1 MSIDELLPIASSLL
15 PTKCETIELHPLTGG
30 ANNRIYR
37 IAAGEKNYILKQYF
51 SHASDPR
58 DRFSTEFNF
67 MQFVWERGI
76 LSIPEPLSC
85 DRSQQV
91 GLYEFINGEKVTT
104 SNITWDYVEQA
115 LQFFLDLNIH
125 KEDSNAE
132 NLKIA
137 SEACFSIRE
146 HLELVEGRTQRLHA
160 ISQDTRAGKEACI
173 FVKNELLPLWD
184 RIKKRIIDEAFD
196 QGLNLDESLE
206 LSERCLSPSDF
217 GFHNALITDSKRLY
231 FFDFEYAGWDDP
243 VKFICDFF
251 SQVAIP
257 VPLGYFEKVSR
268 MLIDGLNLDMKHQFR
283 MKLLF
288 PLYQLKW
295 CCIILNHFLTADSL
309 RKQFAIAS
317 SSQEKNQLDQLNK
330 AKQKLNQIISYL
342 G

>member
-1 MSIDELLPIASSLL
+1 MPINDLSPIASSLL
-15 PTKCETIELHPLTGG
+15 PTKCDLVELHPLTGG

-37 IAAGEKNYILKQYF
+37 VAAGEKNYILKQYF

-67 MQFVWERGI
+67 MQFVWEVGI
-76 LSIPEPLSC
+76 RCIPEPLNC
-85 DRSQQV
+85 DRSQKV
-91 GLYEFINGEKVTT
+91 GLYEFINGEKTT
-104 SNITWDYVEQA
+104 SSNITWGHVEQA
-115 LQFFLDLNIH
+115 LQFFLDLNTH
-125 KEDSNAE
+125 KEDSNAG

-146 HLELVEGRTQRLHA
+146 HLKLVEGRTQRLLA
-160 ISQDTRAGKEACI
+160 ISEDTRAGKDAFI
-173 FVKNELLPLWD
+173 FVKNDLLPLWS
-184 RIKKRIIDEAFD
+184 RIKKRIIDEASH
-196 QGLNLDESLE
+196 QGLNLDESLK
-206 LSERCLSPSDF
+206 LSERCISPSDF

-243 VKFICDFF
+243 AKFICDFF
-251 SQVAIP
+251 SQVAIQ
-257 VPLGYFEKVSR
+257 VPFEYFEKVSL

-295 CCIILNHFLTADSL
+295 CCIILNHFLTVDCQ

-317 SSQEKNQLDQLNK
+317 SNQEKDQLDQLNK
-330 AKQKLNQIISYL
+330 AKQKLNQIISFL